1 MKTTNIFFLLTFFLF
16 TISCKKEKET
26 DNPNIN
32 HRTVNL
38 EMKVSSYN
46 ADAEMSVDVNDDGMQ
61 DFEIELDLYK
71 DAEDDYDYE
80 LWLDYEQSGNEFL
93 TQEINSEEYVK
104 QLNKNDLI
112 SGGSSTWY
120 RYCNFFEIEKSPGNP
135 EEKFGFA
142 GNGDI
147 LIGVRFLIGT
157 ELHYGWMK
165 INAAADYK
173 SIIVKE
179 VAYEIRP
186 NVEVRAGEK

>member
-1 MKTTNIFFLLTFFLF
+1 MKKTKTITLIAIVVLA
-16 TISCKKEKET
+16 ISCKKEKET
-26 DNPNIN
+26 DNPNVN

-46 ADAEMSVDVNDDGMQ
+46 ADSDMSIDINDDGML

-71 DAEDDYDYE
+71 DAEDDFDYE
-80 LWLDYEQSGNEFL
+80 LWLDYEEFGNEFL
-93 TQEINSEEYVK
+93 TQEINSEEYIK
-104 QLNKNDLI
+104 SLNKNDLI

-120 RYCNFFEIEKSPGNP
+120 RYCNFFEIEKTPGNP
-135 EEKFGFA
+135 EEKYGFA
-142 GNGDI
+142 GKGDI
-147 LIGVRFLIGT
+147 LVGVRFLIGT
-157 ELHYGWMK
+157 QLHYGWMK

-179 VAYEIRP
+179 VAYDIRP

>member
-1 MKTTNIFFLLTFFLF
+1 MKRTKIITLIAIVILAV
-16 TISCKKEKET
+16 SCKKEKET

-165 INAAADYK
+165 INASADYK
-173 SIIVKE
+173 TIIVKE

>member
-165 INAAADYK
+165 INASSDYK
-173 SIIVKE
+173 TVTVKE

>member
-1 MKTTNIFFLLTFFLF
+1 MKTKNIISFLAIVVLA
-16 TISCKKEKET
+16 ISCKKEKET

-46 ADAEMSVDVNDDGMQ
+46 ADSDMSIDINDDGML

-80 LWLDYEQSGNEFL
+80 LWLDYYQTGNEFL
-93 TQEINSEEYVK
+93 TQEINSDEYAK
-104 QLNKNDLI
+104 PLNKNDLI
-112 SGGSSTWY
+112 SGGSSVWY
-120 RYCNFFEIEKSPGNP
+120 RNCNFFEIEKLPGYP
-135 EEKFGFA
+135 EEKYGFA
-142 GNGDI
+142 GKGDI
-147 LIGVRFLIGT
+147 LVGVRFMIGT
-157 ELHYGWMK
+157 QLHYGWMK
-165 INAAADYK
+165 INAASDYK

-179 VAYEIRP
+179 VAYDIRP